1 MNKNTGDFP
10 FAEKEAE
17 DSTGLLLWQLT
28 ALWQRAINAALKPY
42 ELTQVQFV
50 LLASLLWLSSKE
62 KCITQV
68 MLARHA
74 KLDVMMTSQVL
85 RTLESRDLVV
95 RNPHPTDTRAKMLKL
110 TLAGKKLAMSAVPA
124 VEQVDQKFFGALGK
138 QRSNFNSE
146 LRSLIANEQ
155 G

>member
-1 MNKNTGDFP
+1 MNKNIPDLP
-10 FAEKEAE
+10 FAEKEAH

-28 ALWQRAINAALKPY
+28 TLWQRAITAALKPY

-62 KCITQV
+62 KPITQV

-85 RTLESRDLVV
+85 RTLESRSLVI
-95 RNPHPTDTRAKMLKL
+95 RNTHPADARAKMLEL
-110 TLAGKKLAMSAVPA
+110 TQQGKKLAIRAVPA
-124 VEQVDQKFFGALGK
+124 VEAVDNTFFDVVGK
-138 QRSNFNSE
+138 QRNKFNGA
-146 LRSLIANEQ
+146 LRSLISKDKS
-155 G
+155 